1 MDPMEA
7 VVAATSGS
15 QQEKRSQLNRK
26 HFTNYTVLDQNELLC
41 QAGDLR

>member
-26 HFTNYTVLDQNELLC
+26 HFTNYTVLD
-41 QAGDLR
+41 